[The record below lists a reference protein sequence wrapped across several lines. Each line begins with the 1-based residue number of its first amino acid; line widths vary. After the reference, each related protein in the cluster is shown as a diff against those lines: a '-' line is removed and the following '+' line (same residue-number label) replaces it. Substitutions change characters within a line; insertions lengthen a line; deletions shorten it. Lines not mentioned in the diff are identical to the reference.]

1 MVNDFWNQNAE
12 DELIEIFQNLIRL
25 KTINAK
31 KNEIIAVNYLAE
43 IFERQGIDYE
53 MIESAPGRGNII
65 ARIKGGKEKP
75 LIYLSHLDV
84 VDVVQDNWIRE
95 PFSADRVDGRIHGRG
110 TLDTKQMTA
119 MAVMIM
125 LIVKRSRLKLNRDLV
140 FIASA
145 DEENGSEYGMA
156 YLSKNHGHHFKDG
169 YVFNEGGGFILPNLD
184 KSFRICACGEKGVC
198 EVTFD
203 FKGGSE
209 GIELFNQI
217 MSTVTSY
224 QSKEVVCQVSSR
236 FKQIAGDYIDQDATI
251 RNLWEYM
258 TRDTMTINAFDLT
271 KQDLMDG
278 QPIQIKVTYRFL
290 PGMDRACVEDKLRD
304 LFSDCAA
311 SYRITKYF
319 DGYESDI
326 DSDFIQIL
334 EEKSKMDGKDTSLLP
349 IIALGNTDGRFI
361 RQNVY
366 GYTPLLEEDSFDQV
380 LKMVHG
386 HNESIGEKS
395 LIYGTKVLLDTT
407 IEMMN
412 RDEGGC

>member
-1 MVNDFWNQNAE
+1 
-12 DELIEIFQNLIRL
+12 
-25 KTINAK
+25 
-31 KNEIIAVNYLAE
+31 
-43 IFERQGIDYE
+43 
-53 MIESAPGRGNII
+53 
-65 ARIKGGKEKP
+65 
-75 LIYLSHLDV
+75 
-84 VDVVQDNWIRE
+84 
-95 PFSADRVDGRIHGRG
+95 
-110 TLDTKQMTA
+110 
-119 MAVMIM
+119 
-125 LIVKRSRLKLNRDLV
+125 
-140 FIASA
+140 
-145 DEENGSEYGMA
+145 
-156 YLSKNHGHHFKDG
+156 
-169 YVFNEGGGFILPNLD
+169 
-184 KSFRICACGEKGVC
+184 
-198 EVTFD
+198 
-203 FKGGSE
+203 
-209 GIELFNQI
+209 
-217 MSTVTSY
+217 
-224 QSKEVVCQVSSR
+224 
-236 FKQIAGDYIDQDATI
+236 
-251 RNLWEYM
+251 M

-271 KQDLMDG
+271 KHDLMDG

-290 PGMDRACVEDKLRD
+290 PGMDRVCVEDKLRD